1 MRIDADR
8 PTQLTYC
15 LNIHPGESWS
25 ETRTALRGPALS
37 VARRVAGGQAFGLG
51 LRLGARAAEE
61 LTEPGPLD
69 DLREFLARQNLYV
82 FTINGFPYGRFHGA
96 PVKAQVY
103 EPDWTTPERRAY
115 TCLLADLLAGLLPEG
130 QDGSIS
136 TVPVGFAPR
145 LADPKDQAAAVSNL
159 LETVRHLARLEAE
172 TGREIHLGL
181 EPEPACFLETSADG
195 LRFHEQVLASAGPG
209 EEPLVRRHLGVCLD
223 TCHVALAYEEVAA
236 TWDRYVAAGMRI
248 SKVQLS
254 AALQAEPTEAARQA
268 LRPFAEPTYLHQVR
282 ARRPDGTVEQ
292 WLDLPEALAAWPAGV
307 ESLRVHFH
315 VPLFWTASGPLGS
328 TAATLDADFW
338 ARARGAACTHF
349 EVETYTFDVLPPS
362 LQRGDVV
369 ASIAEEL
376 HWARTRLRGET
387 A

>member
-1 MRIDADR
+1 MRVDPDR
-8 PTQLTYC
+8 PHQLTYC

-25 ETRTALRGPALS
+25 ETRAALHGPALF
-37 VARRVAGGQAFGLG
+37 VAQRVAAGRTFGLG
-51 LRLGARAAEE
+51 LRLGARAASE
-61 LTEPGPLD
+61 LFEPGPLE
-69 DLREFLARQNLYV
+69 DLREFLARQNLSV
-82 FTINGFPYGRFHGA
+82 FTVNGFPYGRFHGA
-96 PVKAQVY
+96 PVKARVY
-103 EPDWTTPERRAY
+103 EPDWSTLERRDY
-115 TCLLADLLAGLLPEG
+115 TCQLADLLAALLPEG

-136 TVPVGFAPR
+136 TVPVGFATR
-145 LADPKDQAAAVSNL
+145 LADPDAQAAAIAHVL
-159 LETVRHLARLEAE
+159 DTVRHLARLEAE

-181 EPEPACFLETSADG
+181 EPEPACYLETSAECI
-195 LRFHEQVLASAGPG
+195 RFHERVLAAAGPG
-209 EEPLVRRHLGVCLD
+209 EEPLVRRHLGVCFD
-223 TCHVALAYEEVAA
+223 TCHVALAYEEVNAA
-236 TWDRYVAAGMRI
+236 WDRYRAAGMRI

-282 ARRPDGTVEQ
+282 ARRPDGTVQ
-292 WLDLPEALAAWPAGV
+292 RWLDLPEVLAAWPGGV

-338 ARARGAACTHF
+338 TRARGTDGTHF

-376 HWARTRLRGET
+376 RWAQERLRGET